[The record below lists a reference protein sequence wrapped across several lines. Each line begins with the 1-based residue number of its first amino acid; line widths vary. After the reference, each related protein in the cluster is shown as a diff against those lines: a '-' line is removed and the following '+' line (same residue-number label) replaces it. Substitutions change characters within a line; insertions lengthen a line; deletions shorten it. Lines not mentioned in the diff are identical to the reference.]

1 MSIIGI
7 VCEYNPFHNGH
18 EYQIKKSREIVEED
32 AGIVCVMSGDFVQR
46 GEAAV
51 FSKFARAEAA
61 CRCGADLV
69 IELPLPW
76 ALSSAETFARGAVS
90 LLAQIKADVLSFGSE
105 HGELPELER
114 IAETLLDK
122 GFGER
127 TAEIL
132 AHSANISY
140 AAARQR
146 ALEERL
152 GGAAELIESPNNILA
167 VEYLKAIRTLG
178 AELKPITVKREGAAH
193 DGSGEGRYRSAA
205 ALREML
211 QKGEDIS
218 AFVPERAR
226 EVYEKEIIQGRL
238 IHRDKLETALLSRLR
253 MFDAEYFESMR
264 DAGNGAGRRLYEAV
278 RREAGLDAVLDAAKT
293 RRYPLAR
300 MRRICMCAALGID
313 REAADGLPGY
323 ARVLVANER
332 GCALLA
338 RLRGKTEVP
347 LITKP
352 ASVREIDGAVRKV
365 FALGA
370 AAHDLY
376 VLGYGNNEEKKC
388 GNDWRSGPK
397 IVKFI

>member
-18 EYQIKKSREIVEED
+18 EYQIKKSRETVGED
-32 AGIVCVMSGDFVQR
+32 AGVVCVMSGDFVQR
-46 GEAAV
+46 GEAAA

-76 ALSSAETFARGAVS
+76 ALSSAENFARGAVS
-90 LLAQIKADVLSFGSE
+90 LLRQMRADYLSFGSE
-105 HGELPELER
+105 QGEIQELEH
-114 IAETLLDK
+114 IADAILAD
-122 GFGER
+122 GFQESVM
-127 TAEIL
+127 EIL
-132 AHSANISY
+132 SEKEDISY

-152 GGAAELIESPNNILA
+152 GSEAELIKSPNNILA

-178 AELKPITVKREGAAH
+178 AGMKPITIRREGAAH
-193 DGSGEGRYRSAA
+193 DGDGGEGRYRSAS
-205 ALREML
+205 ALREL
-211 QKGEDIS
+211 LRKGENI
-218 AFVPERAR
+218 APYVPEKAR
-226 EVYEKEIIQGRL
+226 EVYENEIGQGR
-238 IHRDKLETALLSRLR
+238 IIRQDKMETAVLSRLR
-253 MFDAEYFESMR
+253 MFEAEYFERMR

-278 RREAGLDAVLDAAKT
+278 RHEAGLDGILNAAKT

-300 MRRICMCAALGID
+300 MRRIAMCAALGIE
-313 REAADGLPGY
+313 REAADGVPGY
-323 ARVLVANER
+323 ARVLAANGR

-338 RLRGKTEVP
+338 QLRGKTEMP

-352 ASVREIDGAVRKV
+352 ASAKRLDSAARKV

-370 AAHDLY
+370 SAHDLY
-376 VLGYGNNEEKKC
+376 VLGFEKDDGNIC
-388 GNDWRSGPK
+388 GNDWRSGPR
-397 IVKFI
+397 IV